1 MKFLRNLLAA
11 ILGTLIA
18 LFLLLMIFAG
28 IAAALPAA
36 MGEGEKVEVKN
47 NSVLTLEL
55 KQQIVDY
62 APKSDNPFDEL
73 LGENDK
79 KIALPKIINAIENAK
94 TDDNIRGISLET
106 TFLNAGIAQIQA
118 VRNKLVEFKETGK
131 FITAYSDAYSQKN
144 YYLSS
149 VADSL
154 FLNPVGS
161 IDFHGLTSE
170 RMYFKDFQDKYGV
183 KMEVIRHGKY
193 KSAMEGFL
201 ANEMSE
207 ANREQ
212 TASFLHSIWGEFL
225 DDIAI
230 SRNKTIPELNEIAN
244 NMGTRNITLAKENG
258 MLDAAI
264 YGDEYKNK
272 LKALSGIEN
281 DKDLEKITIKDYI
294 STGKGRIKSTGKD
307 KIAILYAQG
316 EIRYGKGDEKYIG
329 QESMIKA
336 LEKIR
341 KDDKIKAVVLR
352 VNSPGGDGLTSDLI
366 LREIELT
373 KKVKPIVVSMGNL
386 AASGGYYIACKA
398 DKIIAEPTTITGS
411 IGVFGA
417 IPNLTGIAGNMGIN
431 AEQVST
437 NKGPSYSVFEPITP
451 EFHDYIKGYID
462 DFYTIF
468 VNHVAEGR
476 NMSFEQVDA
485 IAQGRVWTGKEALT
499 NGLVD
504 ALGNL
509 DDAIVEAA
517 TLAEITDYKTTE
529 YPRYKKDFKDAF
541 STNPFMKS
549 KEELIIEEIGVEN
562 YNLYKE
568 LQSFSKMKGAQTRM
582 PYTLE
587 IK

>member
-1 MKFLRNLLAA
+1 MKFLRNLIAA

-18 LFLLLMIFAG
+18 LFLLFIIFAG
-28 IAAALPAA
+28 FAAA
-36 MGEGEKVEVKN
+36 MQENEKVEVKN
-47 NSVLTLEL
+47 NSVLKLEL

-94 TDDNIRGISLET
+94 NDDKIKGISLET
-106 TFLNAGIAQIQA
+106 TFLNAGIAQTQA
-118 VRNKLVEFKETGK
+118 IRNKLLEFKESGK

-154 FLNPVGS
+154 FLNPVGT

-212 TASFLHSIWGEFL
+212 TSSFLHSIWGEL
-225 DDIAI
+225 LEDIAI

-244 NMGTRNITLAKENG
+244 SMGTRNITIAKENA
-258 MLDAAI
+258 MLDDAI
-264 YGDEYKNK
+264 YADEYKTK

-281 DKDLEKITIKDYI
+281 DKDIETITLKDYI
-294 STGKGRIKSTGKD
+294 KTGKGRIKSTAKD
-307 KIAILYAQG
+307 KIAVVYAQG
-316 EIRYGKGDEKYIG
+316 EIRYGKGDENYIG

-341 KDDKIKAVVLR
+341 KNDKIKAVVLR

-373 KKVKPIVVSMGNL
+373 QKEKPVVVSMGNL

-398 DKIIAEPTTITGS
+398 DKILAEPTTITGS

-417 IPNLTGIAGNMGIN
+417 LPNLTGVAGNMGIN

-437 NKGPSYSVFEPITP
+437 NKGPSYSLFEPMTP

-462 DFYTIF
+462 DFYKTF
-468 VNHVAEGR
+468 VNHVVEGR
-476 NMSFEQVDA
+476 NMSFEQVDE
-485 IAQGRVWTGKEALT
+485 IAQGRVWTGKEALE

-504 ALGNL
+504 ALGDL
-509 DDAIVEAA
+509 DDAIAQAA
-517 TLAEITDYKTTE
+517 ELAEVSDYKTTE

-541 STNPFMKS
+541 SAGPFMKS
-549 KEELIIEEIGVEN
+549 KEEIIIEEIGVEN

-568 LQSFSKMKGAQTRM
+568 VQNFSKMKGIQARM
-582 PYTLE
+582 PFTLE
-587 IK
+587 IN

>member
-1 MKFLRNLLAA
+1 MKFLRNLIAA

-18 LFLLLMIFAG
+18 LFLLFIIFAG
-28 IAAALPAA
+28 FAAA
-36 MGEGEKVEVKN
+36 MQENEKVEVKN
-47 NSVLTLEL
+47 NSVLKLEL

-94 TDDNIRGISLET
+94 NDDKIKGISLET
-106 TFLNAGIAQIQA
+106 TFLNAGIAQTQA
-118 VRNKLVEFKETGK
+118 IRNKLLEFKESGK

-154 FLNPVGS
+154 FLNPVGT

-212 TASFLHSIWGEFL
+212 TSSFLHSIWGEL
-225 DDIAI
+225 LEDIAI

-244 NMGTRNITLAKENG
+244 SMGTRNITMAKENA
-258 MLDAAI
+258 MLDDAI
-264 YGDEYKNK
+264 YADEYKTK

-281 DKDLEKITIKDYI
+281 DKDIETISLKDYI
-294 STGKGRIKSTGKD
+294 KTGKGRIKSTAKD
-307 KIAILYAQG
+307 KIAVVYAQG
-316 EIRYGKGDEKYIG
+316 EIRYGKGDENYIG

-341 KDDKIKAVVLR
+341 KNDKIKAVVLR

-373 KKVKPIVVSMGNL
+373 QKEKPVVVSMGNL

-398 DKIIAEPTTITGS
+398 DKILAEPTTITGS

-417 IPNLTGIAGNMGIN
+417 LPNLTGVAGNMGIN

-437 NKGPSYSVFEPITP
+437 NEGPSYSLFEPMTP

-462 DFYTIF
+462 DFYKTF
-468 VNHVAEGR
+468 VNHVVEGR
-476 NMSFEQVDA
+476 NMSFEQVDE
-485 IAQGRVWTGKEALT
+485 IAQGRVWTGKEALE

-504 ALGNL
+504 ALGDL
-509 DDAIVEAA
+509 DDAIAQAA
-517 TLAEITDYKTTE
+517 ELAEVSDYKTTE

-541 STNPFMKS
+541 SAGPFMKS
-549 KEELIIEEIGVEN
+549 KEEIIIEEIGVEN

-568 LQSFSKMKGAQTRM
+568 VQNFSKMKGIQARM
-582 PYTLE
+582 PFTLE
-587 IK
+587 IN

>member
-1 MKFLRNLLAA
+1 MKFLRNLIAA

-18 LFLLLMIFAG
+18 LFILFILFAG
-28 IAAALPAA
+28 IAAAF
-36 MGEGEKVEVKN
+36 EDSDKVEVKN
-47 NSVLTLEL
+47 NSVLSLEL

-62 APKSDNPFDEL
+62 APKSDNPLDEIF
-73 LGENDK
+73 GENDK
-79 KIALPKIINAIENAK
+79 KIALTKIINAIENAK
-94 TDDNIRGISLET
+94 TDEKIKGISIEALS
-106 TFLNAGIAQIQA
+106 LNGGIAQIQA
-118 VRNKLVEFKETGK
+118 IRNKLVEFKETGK
-131 FITAYSDAYSQKN
+131 FITAYADAYTQKN

-154 FLNPVGS
+154 FVNPVGM

-225 DDIAI
+225 NDIAV
-230 SRNKTIPELNEIAN
+230 SRNKSVGELNEIADN
-244 NMGTRNITLAKENG
+244 LGTRNITLAKQNG
-258 MLDAAI
+258 MLDEAI
-264 YGDEYKNK
+264 YGDEYKSK

-281 DKDLEKITIKDYI
+281 DKELKKITLKNYI
-294 STGKGRIKSTGKD
+294 STGKGRVKSTAKD
-307 KIAILYAQG
+307 KIAVLYAQG
-316 EIRYGKGDEKYIG
+316 EIRYGKGDENYIG
-329 QESMIKA
+329 QESIIKA

-341 KDDKIKAVVLR
+341 KNKNIKAVVLR
-352 VNSPGGDGLTSDLI
+352 VNSPGGSAMASDLI
-366 LREIELT
+366 WREIELT
-373 KKVKPIVVSMGNL
+373 KKEKPVVVSMGNL
-386 AASGGYYIACKA
+386 AASGGYYIACNA
-398 DKIIAEPTTITGS
+398 DKIYAEPTTITGS

-417 IPNLTGIAGNMGIN
+417 IPNLTGIAENMGIN

-437 NKGPSYSVFEPITP
+437 NKGPSYSAFEPLTP
-451 EFHDYIKGYID
+451 EFHDYVKGSID
-462 DFYTIF
+462 DIYTTF
-468 VNHVAEGR
+468 VNHVSEGR
-476 NMSFEQVDA
+476 KMSFEQVDA
-485 IAQGRVWTGKEALT
+485 IAQGRVWTGKEAIG

-504 ALGNL
+504 ALGSL
-509 DDAIVEAA
+509 DDAIAEAA
-517 TLAEITDYKTTE
+517 TLAELSDYKTTD

-541 STNPFMKS
+541 SANPFMKS

-582 PYTLE
+582 PFTLN

>member
-1 MKFLRNLLAA
+1 MKFLRNLIAA

-18 LFLLLMIFAG
+18 LFLLFIIFAG
-28 IAAALPAA
+28 FAAA
-36 MGEGEKVEVKN
+36 MQENEKVEVKN
-47 NSVLTLEL
+47 NSVLKLEL

-94 TDDNIRGISLET
+94 NDDKIKGISLET
-106 TFLNAGIAQIQA
+106 TFLNAGIAQTQA
-118 VRNKLVEFKETGK
+118 IRNKLLEFKESGK

-154 FLNPVGS
+154 FLNPVGT

-212 TASFLHSIWGEFL
+212 TSSFLHSIWGEL
-225 DDIAI
+225 LEDIAI

-244 NMGTRNITLAKENG
+244 SMGTRNITIAKENA
-258 MLDAAI
+258 MLDDAI
-264 YGDEYKNK
+264 YADEYKTK

-281 DKDLEKITIKDYI
+281 DKDIETISLKDYI
-294 STGKGRIKSTGKD
+294 KTGKGRIKSTAKD
-307 KIAILYAQG
+307 KIAVVYAQG
-316 EIRYGKGDEKYIG
+316 EIRYGKGDENYIG

-341 KDDKIKAVVLR
+341 KNDKIKAVVLR

-373 KKVKPIVVSMGNL
+373 QKEKPVVVSMGNL

-398 DKIIAEPTTITGS
+398 DKILAEPTTITGS

-417 IPNLTGIAGNMGIN
+417 LPNLTGVAGNMGIN

-437 NKGPSYSVFEPITP
+437 NEGPSYSLFEPMTP

-462 DFYTIF
+462 DFYKTF
-468 VNHVAEGR
+468 VNHVVEGR
-476 NMSFEQVDA
+476 NMSFEQVDE
-485 IAQGRVWTGKEALT
+485 IAQGRVWTGKEALE

-504 ALGNL
+504 ALGDL
-509 DDAIVEAA
+509 DDAIAQAA
-517 TLAEITDYKTTE
+517 ELAEVSDYKTTE

-541 STNPFMKS
+541 SAGPFMKS
-549 KEELIIEEIGVEN
+549 KEEIIIEEIGVEN

-568 LQSFSKMKGAQTRM
+568 VQNFSKMKGIQARM
-582 PYTLE
+582 PFTLE
-587 IK
+587 IN